1 MKFRNNSRSVIA
13 LAVFSALVIPIS
25 TSQAAS
31 ITTLTYSGPSTGDNS
46 MINAI
51 AAFEK
56 ANPTIKIKAVSA
68 GTEQWQISLRTQ
80 LASGT
85 APDMFFVQPGNGN
98 PTTMR
103 QLAPAGYLKD
113 LSSFPFSKLVPKG
126 EDPVTSINGKRY
138 FLPTTIAGIG
148 AIYNQNAVTAA
159 NAVLPKTWT
168 GVLAFCDAAKAAGKV
183 GFALAAQTLW
193 VTQLINYAL
202 VPTLVFRVDPTFDTK
217 LANHTASFAG
227 SPGWKLAFSKYQ
239 AMQKEGCFQP
249 DPLGT
254 SLDVA
259 DAMVSKGDALAV
271 VQVTPLFPAIAQAA
285 APGTTFGMFALPAT
299 DDPTQTWMP
308 AAVGGGFGINAKTK
322 HLAAATAFINFMA
335 TQKEAA
341 TFAKDSGGFPALP
354 NTIFKTDPSLVFM
367 ANLIKA
373 NKTYPFMDQ
382 MWPNAK
388 IQPAQYNGIQAM
400 LGGTGSI
407 PDLLSGM
414 DDAAQ
419 SN

>member
-1 MKFRNNSRSVIA
+1 MSAGIIAFAVITTVAIPVSV
-13 LAVFSALVIPIS
+13 
-25 TSQAAS
+25 SQAAQ
-31 ITTLTYSGPSTGDNS
+31 ITTLTYSGPSTGNS
-46 MINAI
+46 AIINAF

-56 ANPTIKIKAVSA
+56 ANPTIKIKPVFA

-85 APDMFFVQPGNGN
+85 APDIFFVQPGNGN

-103 QLAPAGYLKD
+103 QLAPPGYLLD
-113 LSSFPFSKLVPKG
+113 LSKFAFSKLVPKG

-148 AIYNQNAVTAA
+148 VIYNKNAVTAA
-159 NAVLPKTWT
+159 KAVLPTTWT
-168 GVLAFCDAAKAAGKV
+168 GVLAFCDAAKASGRV
-183 GFALAAQTLW
+183 GFALAGQTLW

-202 VPTLVFRVDPTFDTK
+202 VPSLVFRVDPTFDTK
-217 LANHTASFAG
+217 LGKGQASFAG
-227 SPGWKLAFSKYQ
+227 SPGWKSSFAKYQ
-239 AMQKEGCFQP
+239 EMSKHGCFQA

-259 DAMVSKGDALAV
+259 DAMVAKGEALAV
-271 VQVTPLFPAIAQAA
+271 VQVTPLFPAIAGTAA
-285 APGTTFGMFALPAT
+285 AGTTFGMFALPAT
-299 DDPTQTWMP
+299 DNPSETWMP
-308 AAVGGGFGINAKTK
+308 AAVGGGYGINAKTK
-322 HLAAATAFINFMA
+322 NLAAATKFINYMA
-335 TQKEAA
+335 TEKVAA
-341 TFAKDSGGFPALP
+341 QFAKDSGGFPAMP
-354 NTIFKTDPSLVFM
+354 NSIFKVDPSLEFM
-367 ANLIKA
+367 NKLINA
-373 NKTYPFMDQ
+373 GKTYPFMDQ

-407 PDLLSGM
+407 ADLLSGM

-419 SN
+419 SK

>member
-1 MKFRNNSRSVIA
+1 MKSRKMSAGIIAFAVITTVAIPVSV
-13 LAVFSALVIPIS
+13 
-25 TSQAAS
+25 SQAAQ
-31 ITTLTYSGPSTGDNS
+31 ITTLTYSGPSTGNS
-46 MINAI
+46 AIINAF

-56 ANPTIKIKAVSA
+56 ANPTIKIKPVFA

-85 APDMFFVQPGNGN
+85 APDIFFVQPGNGN

-103 QLAPAGYLKD
+103 QLAPPGYLLD
-113 LSSFPFSKLVPKG
+113 LSKFAFSKLVPKG

-148 AIYNQNAVTAA
+148 VIYNKNAVTAA
-159 NAVLPKTWT
+159 KAVLPTTWT
-168 GVLAFCDAAKAAGKV
+168 GVLAFCDAAKASGRV
-183 GFALAAQTLW
+183 GFALAGQTLW

-202 VPTLVFRVDPTFDTK
+202 VPSLVFRVDPTFDTK
-217 LANHTASFAG
+217 LGKGQASFAG
-227 SPGWKLAFSKYQ
+227 SPGWKSSFAKYQ
-239 AMQKEGCFQP
+239 EMSKHGCFQA

-259 DAMVSKGDALAV
+259 DAMVAKGEALAV
-271 VQVTPLFPAIAQAA
+271 VQVTPLFPAIAGTAA
-285 APGTTFGMFALPAT
+285 AGTTFGMFALPAT
-299 DDPTQTWMP
+299 DNPSETWMP
-308 AAVGGGFGINAKTK
+308 AAVGGGYGINAKTK
-322 HLAAATAFINFMA
+322 NLAAATKFINYMA
-335 TQKEAA
+335 TEKVAA
-341 TFAKDSGGFPALP
+341 QFAKDSGGFPAMP
-354 NTIFKTDPSLVFM
+354 NSIFKVDPSLEFM
-367 ANLIKA
+367 NKLINA
-373 NKTYPFMDQ
+373 GKTYPFMDQ

-407 PDLLSGM
+407 ADLLSGM

-419 SN
+419 SK